1 MEKKLTTVE
10 KVKNPKRVEQGKRLA
25 AISMEAKAR
34 KAQLKQQ
41 EQESLLPSC
50 LLYIPII
57 GIGFIAFSVQ
67 VYVPQ
72 NTTQFSIIHILCH
85 KYISW
90 TIIGF
95 LERFSL

>member
-1 MEKKLTTVE
+1 MKLMQ
-10 KVKNPKRVEQGKRLA
+10 KNGTKYFKSNDL
-25 AISMEAKAR
+25 
-34 KAQLKQQ
+34 
-41 EQESLLPSC
+41 
-50 LLYIPII
+50 
-57 GIGFIAFSVQ
+57 Q

>member
-1 MEKKLTTVE
+1 MYYVQEF
-10 KVKNPKRVEQGKRLA
+10 RVSCVSEDYSAVLEFLRTDEYKIRNIL
-25 AISMEAKAR
+25 IKDI
-34 KAQLKQQ
+34 QL
-41 EQESLLPSC
+41 
-50 LLYIPII
+50 
-57 GIGFIAFSVQ
+57 Q

>member
-1 MEKKLTTVE
+1 MADMEKYVYASVSFL
-10 KVKNPKRVEQGKRLA
+10 
-25 AISMEAKAR
+25 
-34 KAQLKQQ
+34 
-41 EQESLLPSC
+41 
-50 LLYIPII
+50 
-57 GIGFIAFSVQ
+57 VQ

-95 LERFSL
+95 LERFFL